1 MRWDLCVACRR
12 ERRLNQHLM
21 CNLRVP
27 TCSTANA
34 RILYRAYTHWWMY
47 VCLVHASKAGQCII
61 NDCPC
66 RGDVA
71 ASGREKNWAALLI
84 HLRPAN
90 QPAQGT
96 DNDWLCQRL
105 TLLHYDGAQCGNH
118 TLEHTKEEW
127 LYKYMLC
134 VDALKGRCHS
144 EQWLAF
150 YFILFNLQEHVWK
163 IGDPKPF

>member
-1 MRWDLCVACRR
+1 MGWDLCVACRR
-12 ERRLNQHLM
+12 ERRLNQHRMCNCECPHAQLLM
-21 CNLRVP
+21 CTPFTVHIDG
-27 TCSTANA
+27 C
-34 RILYRAYTHWWMY
+34 MY
-47 VCLVHASKAGQCII
+47 VCLVHASKAGQYII

-71 ASGREKNWAALLI
+71 ASGRWKNWAALLI

-105 TLLHYDGAQCGNH
+105 TWLHYDEARCSNH
-118 TLEHTKEEW
+118 ILEHMKEKW

-150 YFILFNLQEHVWK
+150 YSF
-163 IGDPKPF
+163 